1 MNQPPLTKYT
11 IGDLIEV
18 PPVQTV
24 IRLEQSISEAGN
36 IVNSFVFTADVDTH
50 FQVLSQSFL
59 QQHGQGYFLQG
70 DFGSGKSHFLAAL
83 AAWFSEVPGSDHLT
97 SQHSG
102 LKKIREASKHL
113 LAVSISL
120 VNYRSNT
127 PLENII
133 TGAIEEKLGTF
144 NIKKAISVQSRFLD
158 YLKTVLNDPELCE
171 EFRSRFEIISP
182 SVEQWIAKHRQ
193 EAHTKGL
200 LFIKSKGLGNSELYS
215 KERYQVFDTALK
227 AVIEAGFN
235 GIVLLIDELSEFFR
249 SKPDSTSLN
258 EDARTL
264 QLLGEISKS
273 SPLWIIAA
281 VQESIERTGDVAQA
295 TFRKI
300 KDRFP
305 VKLHLSTLH
314 IKDLISRRLIK
325 IKPDADTIVFHIY
338 EEFCRHFPGFS
349 VTPAL
354 FRSIYPVHPLTL
366 SLLEGLGD
374 LFSQHRGIVDF
385 VHSQIAGDP
394 GRNIAGVLGRAC
406 TSLVSPDAIYDHFAP
421 RIAEFSS
428 FYIYPSHI
436 VPHLDETINECIDDE
451 HDRILCRRLV
461 RILVL
466 YAIHPT
472 ATVPSV
478 RVLAE
483 LVSCMLSF
491 QDLDANGQYVSEVLL
506 DPIAEKSR
514 FLRKKN
520 SPTGNPLDAIYV
532 VSSSEDQGK
541 ILRSRIDRVLN
552 DIAPDDTRVFAL
564 PFSELPESYSW
575 PGPQIWNRWVER
587 TTVWRQSTRKVAV
600 FYLHP
605 GNEFSIEQQINEL
618 LDTARIDM
626 ALVISVQQVKI
637 KCKNTAVW
645 VIPSDTAESSLLKE
659 YFACRMIAGE
669 LRNANPSDAPQ
680 IPQLKEMLKKLE
692 PAVQQHLLQQIYM
705 GDFSDSSIELEPS
718 AREIKRFDRIIESAA
733 EQILETRYPRFKE
746 IASRSIPPSLRY
758 YQRLFEEFII
768 PGSISLKDART
779 QGLSEAIETMA
790 VPLGLVEVKSGNYL
804 LAPNPVSNQFL
815 SWFFGLLPASGQV
828 PVSNLLLKL
837 QTDVY
842 GAPHDLTCFLIS
854 SLAYCGHIS
863 LINKSRTVP
872 IDFIKLMSIDQFE
885 SVAPG
890 ELINQADRETIV
902 SSFSFLGGSLFG
914 ESFGLRQQRDIWQAV
929 LKFKT
934 SGSSLIS
941 ELDRKIKSLSGFS
954 AFKNFDFDDI
964 KCKCVSLFK
973 VLDEIKT
980 SYSAREGL
988 ERFLISWRNSGLVSE
1003 DISNLRQ
1010 LERFL
1015 GHHAERIVFINHYL
1029 HHHSVTE
1036 ASSADMETAQ
1046 CRDTVL
1052 MMLRQPHLMIIPD
1065 EGEKLQT
1072 AFEAF
1077 RQCYMQKYSTDHASF
1092 QKSRKK
1098 AAVSRHSLKALQTI
1112 RRLAAIVALD
1122 RPKGTQQLLDE
1133 LDKPAPVVCTRNT
1146 AEELF
1151 RSPLCSCGYQCGASP
1166 EQNNAPDPESSIQR
1180 ILSDYAKI
1188 LCTSQVLEAVSARAF
1203 ALRDIDKCSSER
1215 LQNLHVFLKDNDS
1228 AGSLALCD
1236 LLDDSTVSELNKAL
1250 SGFTTIEKRNLDAL
1264 ENELAGRRLTPS
1276 RIRELFNEWLGNS
1289 SGETILSIEQNKG
1302 SSEYN
1307 TMELL
1312 LWPCL
1317 HQNIFQNSIHEP
1329 RIINAQLQ
1337 SLSALLE
1344 QQYPSRKLSVIFD
1357 RTSTIDLFDFLCK
1370 ETLHYSGIQT
1380 AWNILCNRLLNAPE
1394 PVPEHLYSNFLDNSE
1409 GMRIKNRLVA
1419 LKDFSRNYASTFPS
1433 KLRTRLAA
1441 AFLYNDTW
1449 ATPQLKRTIQ
1459 EKMEKIAAESN
1470 DWFQTLPPVKK
1481 ISYSDCSTVILID
1494 GVSIDVWLEVF
1505 TTNSA
1510 LFNFAT
1516 ASIHRLSVPGLT
1528 IDSINELFS
1537 FPAESDPADKLADLQ
1552 INYITI
1558 SGNEDRLWKDLIPR
1572 SSPDQ
1577 PQLVR
1582 VSVFD
1587 DQAHAGSIHLHEMP
1601 SLLQNLLIRNIP
1613 PLLDMCKAEKRTLV
1627 MTSDHGFS
1635 FTPKGLSHGNGGPYE
1650 QSIFRVDWQFG

>member
-1 MNQPPLTKYT
+1 MNQPSLQKYT
-11 IGDLIEV
+11 IGDLIDV

-24 IRLEQSISEAGN
+24 IRLEQSISEPGN

-83 AAWFSEVPGSDHLT
+83 AAWFSEVSGSDQLT

-102 LKKIREASKHL
+102 LEKIRASSKHL

-127 PLENII
+127 SLENII
-133 TGAIEEKLGTF
+133 TGAIEEKLNTL
-144 NIKKAISVQSRFLD
+144 NIKKAISVQSRFLN
-158 YLKTVLNDPELCE
+158 YLENILTDPVLHK
-171 EFRSRFEIISP
+171 EFCSRFGISSP
-182 SVEQWIAKHRQ
+182 SIEQWIDKHRQ

-200 LFIKSKGLGNSELYS
+200 LFIKSKGLDGSELYS
-215 KERYQVFDTALK
+215 KERYQVFQTAIET
-227 AVIEAGFN
+227 VIEAGFN

-325 IKPDADTIVFHIY
+325 MRPDADAIVFRIY
-338 EEFCRHFPGFS
+338 EEYCRHFPGFNI
-349 VTPAL
+349 TPAL

-394 GRNIAGVLGRAC
+394 GRNIAGSLERPC
-406 TSLVSPDAIYDHFAP
+406 TNLVSPDAIYNHFAP

-436 VPHLDETINECIDDE
+436 IPHLDETIEECIDDE
-451 HDRILCRRLV
+451 QDIILCRRLV

-466 YAIHPT
+466 YAIHPAAT
-472 ATVPSV
+472 APSV

-491 QDLDANGQYVSEVLL
+491 QDPDANSQYVSEVLL

-514 FLRKKN
+514 FLKKKN
-520 SPTGNPLDAIYV
+520 SPNGNPLDAIYI

-541 ILRSRIDRVLN
+541 ILRSRINRVLN
-552 DIAPDDTRVFAL
+552 DIAPDDSRIFSHPL
-564 PFSELPESYSW
+564 SELPESYSW
-575 PGPQIWNRWVER
+575 PGPSIWNRPVER
-587 TTVWRQSTRKVAV
+587 TTIWRQSTRKVAV
-600 FYLHP
+600 FYLHT
-605 GNEFSIEQQINEL
+605 GNEFSIEQQISEL
-618 LDTARIDM
+618 LYTARIDM
-626 ALVISVQQVKI
+626 ALVISIQDVKLN
-637 KCKNTAVW
+637 CKNTAVW
-645 VIPSDTAESSLLKE
+645 VIHPESAGSSLLKE

-669 LRNANPSDAPQ
+669 LRTANPSDAPQ
-680 IPQLKEMLKKLE
+680 IPQLQELLKKLE
-692 PAVQQHLLQQIYM
+692 PAVQQHLLQHIYM
-705 GDFSDSSIELEPS
+705 GKFCDSSIELEPS
-718 AREIKRFDRIIESAA
+718 VREIKRFDRIIETAA
-733 EQILETRYPRFKE
+733 EQILEARYPRFKE

-758 YQRLFEEFII
+758 YQRLFDELII
-768 PGSISLKDART
+768 PGTISLKDART

-804 LAPNPVSNQFL
+804 LAPNPVSSQFL
-815 SWFFGLLPASGQV
+815 SWFFGLLPVSGQI
-828 PVSNLLLKL
+828 PVSNLLIKL

-842 GAPHDLTCFLIS
+842 GTPHDLACFLIA

-863 LINKSRTVP
+863 LINKGRTVP

-885 SVAPG
+885 YIAPG

-902 SSFSFLGGSLFG
+902 SSCSFLVGSLSG
-914 ESFGLRQQRDIWQAV
+914 ESFGLRQQRDIWQAI

-934 SGSSLIS
+934 SGTSLIS

-954 AFKNFDFDDI
+954 AFSSFDFDSI
-964 KCKCVSLFK
+964 NRKCVSLCK

-988 ERFLISWRNSGLVSE
+988 ERFLISWRNSGLTSE
-1003 DISNLRQ
+1003 DITSLRQ
-1010 LERFL
+1010 MDRFL
-1015 GHHAERIVFINHYL
+1015 GRHAERIVFINHYL

-1036 ASSADMETAQ
+1036 ASSADMETSQ
-1046 CRDTVL
+1046 SRDNIL
-1052 MMLRQPHLMIIPD
+1052 MMLQQPHIMIVPD
-1065 EGEKLQT
+1065 EGDQLQT
-1072 AFEAF
+1072 VFEAF

-1098 AAVSRHSLKALQTI
+1098 ASVSRHSLKALQTI
-1112 RRLAAIVALD
+1112 RRLAAIIALD
-1122 RPKGTQQLLDE
+1122 RPRGSRQLLDE
-1133 LDKPAPVVCTRNT
+1133 LDKPAPAVCTRNT
-1146 AEELF
+1146 AEELL
-1151 RSPLCSCGYQCGASP
+1151 RSPLCSCGYQCGTSP
-1166 EQNNAPDPESSIQR
+1166 QQNNTPDPESLIQR
-1180 ILSDYAKI
+1180 ILSDYAEI

-1215 LQNLHVFLKDNDS
+1215 LQNLHIFLKDNDS
-1228 AGSLALCD
+1228 ASSLALCD
-1236 LLDDSTVSELNKAL
+1236 LLDDSTVTELNKAL
-1250 SGFTTIEKRNLDAL
+1250 SGYTAIEKRSLDAL

-1289 SGETILSIEQNKG
+1289 SGETILSIEQNTG
-1302 SSEYN
+1302 SSEYSK
-1307 TMELL
+1307 MESL

-1329 RIINAQLQ
+1329 KILNPQLQ
-1337 SLSALLE
+1337 SLSSLLE
-1344 QQYPSRKLSVIFD
+1344 QQYPSKKLSTIFD
-1357 RTSTIDLFDFLCK
+1357 RTPTTDLFDFICK
-1370 ETLHYSGIQT
+1370 EPLHHSAIQA
-1380 AWNILCNRLLNAPE
+1380 AWNILCNRLLSNAE
-1394 PVPEHLYSNFLDNSE
+1394 PVPEHPYSSFIDNSE
-1409 GMRIKNRLVA
+1409 GVRIKNRLLA
-1419 LKDFSRNYASTFPS
+1419 LKGFSRSYASTFPS
-1433 KLRTRLAA
+1433 KLRARLTA
-1441 AFLYNDTW
+1441 AFLYNDSWT
-1449 ATPQLKRTIQ
+1449 TPQLKRTIQ
-1459 EKMEKIAAESN
+1459 EKMEKITAESN

-1481 ISYSDCSTVILID
+1481 INYSDCSTIILID

-1505 TTNSA
+1505 ATNSA
-1510 LFNFAT
+1510 LFNNAIT
-1516 ASIHRLSVPGLT
+1516 CIHRLSVPSLT

-1537 FPAESDPADKLADLQ
+1537 FPAKSDPAEKLADLQ
-1552 INYITI
+1552 VNYITI

-1572 SSPDQ
+1572 SSPDK

-1582 VSVFD
+1582 ISVFD
-1587 DQAHAGSIHLHEMP
+1587 EQAHTGSIRIHEMP
-1601 SLLQNLLIRNIP
+1601 ALLQNLLARNIP
-1613 PLLDMCKAEKRTLV
+1613 PLQDLCKEEKRTLV

-1635 FTPKGLSHGNGGPYE
+1635 VTPKGLSHGKGGPYE

>member
-1 MNQPPLTKYT
+1 MNQPSLQKYT
-11 IGDLIEV
+11 IGDLIDV

-24 IRLEQSISEAGN
+24 IRLEQGISEAGN

-83 AAWFSEVPGSDHLT
+83 AAWFSEVPESDHLT

-102 LKKIREASKHL
+102 LKKIRETSKHL

-120 VNYRSNT
+120 VNYRSDT
-127 PLENII
+127 SLENII
-133 TGAIEEKLGTF
+133 TGAIEEKLNTF
-144 NIKKAISVQSRFLD
+144 NIRKAISVQSRFLN
-158 YLKTVLNDPELCE
+158 YLKSILIDHELCE
-171 EFRSRFEIISP
+171 EFCSRFGIS
-182 SVEQWIAKHRQ
+182 SASIEQWIDEHRQ
-193 EAHTKGL
+193 DAHTKGL
-200 LFIKSKGLGNSELYS
+200 MFLKSKGLDDSELYS
-215 KERYQVFDTALK
+215 KERYQVFNTALK
-227 AVIEAGFN
+227 ATTEAGFS

-249 SKPDSTSLN
+249 SKPSSTSLN

-264 QLLGEISKS
+264 QLLGEISKN

-314 IKDLISRRLIK
+314 IKDLISRRLIR
-325 IKPDADTIVFHIY
+325 IKPEAETIVFHIY

-394 GRNIAGVLGRAC
+394 GRNIAGVLDRAC
-406 TSLVSPDAIYDHFAP
+406 TSLLSPDAIYDHFAP

-436 VPHLDETINECIDDE
+436 VPHLDETIEECIDDE
-451 HDRILCRRLV
+451 QDRILCRRLI

-472 ATVPSV
+472 ATAPSV
-478 RVLAE
+478 RVLTE

-491 QDLDANGQYVSEVLL
+491 QDPDANCQYVSEVLL
-506 DPIAEKSR
+506 DPIAEKSK
-514 FLRKKN
+514 FLRKKD
-520 SPTGNPLDAIYV
+520 SSTGNPLDAIYI

-552 DIAPDDTRVFAL
+552 DLTSDDSRIFSL
-564 PFSELPESYSW
+564 PLSELPESYSW
-575 PGPQIWNRWVER
+575 PGPSLWNRPVER
-587 TTVWRQSTRKVAV
+587 TTVWRQSTRNVAV
-600 FYLHP
+600 FYLHA
-605 GNEFSIEQQINEL
+605 GNEFTVEQQISEL

-626 ALVISVQQVKI
+626 ALVISAQPVNLN
-637 KCKNTAVW
+637 CKSTAVW
-645 VIPSDTAESSLLKE
+645 IIPSGIGESSLLKE

-669 LRNANPSDAPQ
+669 LRTANPSDVPL
-680 IPQLKEMLKKLE
+680 IPQLKEMIKKLE
-692 PAVQQHLLQQIYM
+692 PAVQQYLLQQIYM
-705 GDFSDSSIELEPS
+705 GNFSDSSIELEPS
-718 AREIKRFDRIIESAA
+718 AREVKRFDRIIEAAA

-758 YQRLFEEFII
+758 YQRLFDEFII

-790 VPLGLVEVKSGNYL
+790 VPLGLVEVRSGNYL

-828 PVSNLLLKL
+828 PLSNLLLKL

-842 GAPHDLTCFLIS
+842 GTPRDLACFLVS

-863 LINKSRTVP
+863 LINKGRNVP
-872 IDFIKLMSIDQFE
+872 IDFIKLMNIDQFE

-890 ELINQADRETIV
+890 ELINQADRETIIN
-902 SSFSFLGGSLFG
+902 SCSFLGGSLSG
-914 ESFGLRQQRDIWQAV
+914 ESFGLRLQRDIWQAV

-934 SGSSLIS
+934 SGTSLIS

-954 AFKNFDFDDI
+954 AFSDFDFDNI
-964 KCKCVSLFK
+964 NRKYQSLCK

-988 ERFLISWRNSGLVSE
+988 ERFLISWRNSGLTSE
-1003 DISNLRQ
+1003 DVTSLRH
-1010 LERFL
+1010 LDRFL
-1015 GHHAERIVFINHYL
+1015 GRHAERIVFINHYL
-1029 HHHSVTE
+1029 HHHSVIE
-1036 ASSADMETAQ
+1036 ASSADVETAQ
-1046 CRDTVL
+1046 SRETVL
-1052 MMLRQPHLMIIPD
+1052 MMLRQPQIMIIPD
-1065 EGEKLQT
+1065 EGEQLQT

-1077 RQCYMQKYSTDHASF
+1077 RQCYIQKYSTDHASF

-1098 AAVSRHSLKALQTI
+1098 ASVSRHSLKALQTI
-1112 RRLAAIVALD
+1112 RRLASVIALD
-1122 RPKGTQQLLDE
+1122 RPRGTQQLLDE
-1133 LDKPAPVVCTRNT
+1133 LDKPAPSVCTRNI
-1146 AEELF
+1146 AEELL
-1151 RSPLCSCGYQCGASP
+1151 RSPLCSCGYQCGTSP
-1166 EQNNAPDPESSIQR
+1166 EHNNAPDPESSIQR
-1180 ILSDYAKI
+1180 ILSDYTEI
-1188 LCTSQVLEAVSARAF
+1188 LCTPQVLEAISAQAF

-1215 LQNLHVFLKDNDS
+1215 LQNLHIFLKDNTS

-1250 SGFTTIEKRNLDAL
+1250 SGFTSIERRDLDAL
-1264 ENELAGRRLTPS
+1264 KNELAGRRLTPS

-1289 SGETILSIEQNKG
+1289 SGETILSIEQNSG

-1307 TMELL
+1307 TMESL

-1317 HQNIFQNSIHEP
+1317 HQKIFQDSIHEP
-1329 RIINAQLQ
+1329 RIANPQLQ

-1344 QQYPSRKLSVIFD
+1344 QQYPSKKLSLIFD
-1357 RTSTIDLFDFLCK
+1357 RTPTTYLFEFLCR
-1370 ETLHYSGIQT
+1370 EPLHYSAVQA
-1380 AWNILCNRLLNAPE
+1380 AWNILCNRLLNTAEPLPE
-1394 PVPEHLYSNFLDNSE
+1394 QLYSNFMDNSE
-1409 GMRIKNRLVA
+1409 GMRIKSRLIA
-1419 LKDFSRNYASTFPS
+1419 LKDFSRNFSSNFPS
-1433 KLRTRLAA
+1433 KLRARLGA

-1449 ATPQLKRTIQ
+1449 ATPQLKRIIQ
-1459 EKMEKIAAESN
+1459 EKIEEITTESN
-1470 DWFQTLPPVKK
+1470 DWFQTLPPVKR
-1481 ISYSDCSTVILID
+1481 INYSDRSTIILID
-1494 GVSIDVWLEVF
+1494 GISIDVWLEVF
-1505 TTNSA
+1505 ANSSA
-1510 LFNFAT
+1510 LFSDAIT
-1516 ASIHRLSVPGLT
+1516 GIHRLSAQGLT

-1537 FPAESDPADKLADLQ
+1537 FPAQSDPSEGLANLQ

-1558 SGNEDRLWKDLIPR
+1558 SGNEDHLWKDLIPK
-1572 SSPDQ
+1572 SSSDK

-1582 VSVFD
+1582 ISFFD
-1587 DQAHAGSIHLHEMP
+1587 EQAHAGNIRLHEMP
-1601 SLLQNLLIRNIP
+1601 AMLQNLLTRNIP
-1613 PLLDMCKAEKRTLV
+1613 PLLDLCKSEKRTLV

-1635 FTPKGLSHGNGGPYE
+1635 FTSKGLSHGNGGPYE
-1650 QSIFRVDWQFG
+1650 QSIFRIDWLFG

>member
-1 MNQPPLTKYT
+1 MNQQPLHNYT
-11 IGDLIEV
+11 IGDLIDV

-36 IVNSFVFTADVDTH
+36 IVNSFVFTSDVDTH
-50 FQVLSQSFL
+50 FQVLSHSFL

-120 VNYRSNT
+120 VNYRSNAS
-127 PLENII
+127 LENII
-133 TGAIEEKLGTF
+133 TEAIEEKLNTF
-144 NIKKAISVQSRFLD
+144 NIKKAISVQSRFLN
-158 YLKTVLNDPELCE
+158 YLKSLLNDPELCE
-171 EFRSRFEIISP
+171 EFSSRFGILSQSI
-182 SVEQWIAKHRQ
+182 EQWIDKHHQ
-193 EAHTKGL
+193 EAHSKGL
-200 LFIKSKGLGNSELYS
+200 LFIKSKGLDISELYS
-215 KERYQVFDTALK
+215 KERYQVFETALK
-227 AVIEAGFN
+227 AAIEAGFN

-264 QLLGEISKS
+264 QLLGELSKNN
-273 SPLWIIAA
+273 PLWIIAA

-325 IKPDADTIVFHIY
+325 IKPNADTVVFRIY
-338 EEFCRHFPGFS
+338 EEFCRHFPGFN

-394 GRNIAGVLGRAC
+394 GRNIPGVLERTC

-436 VPHLDETINECIDDE
+436 IPHLDETIEECIDDKQ
-451 HDRILCRRLV
+451 DRILCRRLI

-472 ATVPSV
+472 ATSPSV

-491 QDLDANGQYVSEVLL
+491 QDPDANSQYVSEVLL

-514 FLRKKN
+514 FLIKKD
-520 SPTGNPLDAIYV
+520 SSTGNPLDAIYII
-532 VSSSEDQGK
+532 SSSEDQGK

-552 DIAPDDTRVFAL
+552 DIAPEDSRVFSL
-564 PFSELPESYSW
+564 PLSELPESYSW
-575 PGPQIWNRWVER
+575 PGPSIWNRPVER

-605 GNEFSIEQQINEL
+605 GNEFSIEQQIDEL
-618 LDTARIDM
+618 LANARIDM
-626 ALVISVQQVKI
+626 ALVISVQQI
-637 KCKNTAVW
+637 KMNCKNTAVW
-645 VIPSDTAESSLLKE
+645 VIPSDTSGNSLFKE

-669 LRNANPSDAPQ
+669 LKTANPSDAPQ
-680 IPQLKEMLKKLE
+680 IPQLKEMLRKLE

-705 GDFSDSSIELEPS
+705 GYFCDSNIELEPS
-718 AREIKRFDRIIESAA
+718 AREIKRFDRIIEAAA

-768 PGSISLKDART
+768 PGTISLKDARS

-804 LAPNPVSNQFL
+804 LSPNPVSNQFL
-815 SWFFGLLPASGQV
+815 SWFFGLLPASGQI
-828 PVSNLLLKL
+828 PISNLLLKL

-842 GAPHDLTCFLIS
+842 GAPHDLACFLIS

-863 LINKSRTVP
+863 LINKGRIVP
-872 IDFIKLMSIDQFE
+872 IDFIKLMNIDQFE
-885 SVAPG
+885 YVAPG
-890 ELINQADRETIV
+890 ELINQADRETII
-902 SSFSFLGGSLFG
+902 SSCSFLGNSLSG
-914 ESFGLRQQRDIWQAV
+914 ESFGLRQQRDFWQAV

-934 SGSSLIS
+934 SGASLIS
-941 ELDRKIKSLSGFS
+941 ELDRKIKTLSEFS
-954 AFKNFDFDDI
+954 AFSNFDFDNI
-964 KCKCVSLFK
+964 NNKCVSLCK

-988 ERFLISWRNSGLVSE
+988 ERFLTSWRNSGLKSE
-1003 DISNLRQ
+1003 DITSLRQ
-1010 LERFL
+1010 MDRFL
-1015 GHHAERIVFINHYL
+1015 GRHAERIVFINHYL

-1036 ASSADMETAQ
+1036 ASSADIETAQ
-1046 CRDTVL
+1046 NRDTVL
-1052 MMLRQPHLMIIPD
+1052 MMLRQPHILIIPD
-1065 EGEKLQT
+1065 EGEQLQA
-1072 AFEAF
+1072 AFDAF
-1077 RQCYMQKYSTDHASF
+1077 RQCYMRKYSSDHATF

-1112 RRLAAIVALD
+1112 RRLAAIAALD

-1133 LDKPAPVVCTRNT
+1133 LDRPAPVVCTRNT
-1146 AEELF
+1146 NEELL
-1151 RSPLCSCGYQCGASP
+1151 RSPLCSCGYQCGTSP
-1166 EQNNAPDPESSIQR
+1166 EQYNTPDPESLIQK
-1180 ILSDYAKI
+1180 ILNDYAEI
-1188 LCTSQVLEAVSARAF
+1188 LCTSQVLEAVSSRAF
-1203 ALRDIDKCSSER
+1203 ALRDIDKYSSER
-1215 LQNLHVFLKDNDS
+1215 LQNLHVFLKSNIS

-1236 LLDDSTVSELNKAL
+1236 LLDDSTVTELNKAL
-1250 SGFTTIEKRNLDAL
+1250 SGFTSIEKRNLGVL
-1264 ENELAGRRLTPS
+1264 ENELAGRRLTPA

-1289 SGETILSIEQNKG
+1289 SGETILSIEHNTG
-1302 SSEYN
+1302 SSEYS
-1307 TMELL
+1307 TIESL
-1312 LWPCL
+1312 LWPFL
-1317 HQNIFQNSIHEP
+1317 HQKIFQNSIHEP
-1329 RIINAQLQ
+1329 RVINTQPQ
-1337 SLSALLE
+1337 TLSAMLE
-1344 QQYPSRKLSVIFD
+1344 QQYPSGKLSIIFD
-1357 RTSTIDLFDFLCK
+1357 RTPTSDLFDFVCK
-1370 ETLHYSGIQT
+1370 EPLHYSAIQT
-1380 AWNILCNRLLNAPE
+1380 AWNILCDRILNTAE
-1394 PVPEHLYSNFLDNSE
+1394 PTPEHVYSNFLDNSE
-1409 GMRIKNRLVA
+1409 GVRIKNRLIA

-1433 KLRTRLAA
+1433 KLRARLAA
-1441 AFLYNDTW
+1441 SFFYNDTW

-1459 EKMEKIAAESN
+1459 GKMEKITSESN
-1470 DWFQTLPPVKK
+1470 DWFQTLPPIKK
-1481 ISYSDCSTVILID
+1481 INYSDCSTVVLID
-1494 GVSIDVWLEVF
+1494 GVSIDIWLEVLA
-1505 TTNSA
+1505 TNSA
-1510 LFNFAT
+1510 LFNNAN
-1516 ASIHRLSVPGLT
+1516 ASIHRLSVPSLT
-1528 IDSINELFS
+1528 IDSINEMFS
-1537 FPAESDPADKLADLQ
+1537 FPAKSDPAERLTEHQ

-1558 SGNEDRLWKDLIPR
+1558 SGNEDHLWKDLIPK
-1572 SSPDQ
+1572 STASK

-1582 VSVFD
+1582 VSFFD
-1587 DQAHAGSIHLHEMP
+1587 EQAHAGSIRLHEMP
-1601 SLLQNLLIRNIP
+1601 MLLQNLLARNIP
-1613 PLLDMCKAEKRTLV
+1613 PLLDMCKGEKRSLV

-1650 QSIFRVDWQFG
+1650 QSIFRVEWQPG